1 MAPSVSINASTG
13 KMNMN
18 VSGGGNASQTNL
30 TSKLSQAIQNNQNKE
45 KKSKNIKMKNR
56 RTLEAIGY
64 GKAWS
69 YYVERIC
76 GSREAR
82 ELANEEQ
89 VDVSKFFFDT
99 LTKISDD
106 QDDINDVYSLKKF
119 ISNAIDYVC
128 D

>member
-1 MAPSVSINASTG
+1 MAPSHSINDSTG
-13 KMNMN
+13 NINVN
-18 VSGGGNASQTNL
+18 VSDGGNASQTNL
-30 TSKLSQAIQNNQNKE
+30 TLKLSQAIQNNQMKE

-56 RTLEAIGY
+56 RTSQAIGY

-69 YYVERIC
+69 YYVDKIC
-76 GSREAR
+76 SSREAR

-99 LTKISDD
+99 LTKIPIN

-119 ISNAIDYVC
+119 ISNAIDYAC